1 MKPFF
6 FTKKL
11 RTITFILAGLL
22 MVAQSLVA
30 NGSPF
35 EEQPVKKGKNKTEK
49 SKKFDQLNNGVI
61 KIYPDILKR
70 TMHVISKE
78 GQEQMDFFVF
88 DLQGTL
94 KQHVKMNPKD
104 HYKVA
109 GLARGI
115 YIYRVF
121 SGDNET
127 ATGQFE
133 IR

>member
-1 MKPFF
+1 MKQIFSS
-6 FTKKL
+6 KKI
-11 RTITFILAGLL
+11 RTITFTLAGLL
-22 MVAQSLVA
+22 LIAQSIIA
-30 NGSPF
+30 SSTPF
-35 EEQPVKKGKNKTEK
+35 EGEPVKKDKYKNEK
-49 SKKFDQLNNGVI
+49 SKKFNKLNNEVV
-61 KIYPDILKR
+61 KVYPDVLKR
-70 TMHVISKE
+70 TMHVIYKE
-78 GQEQMDFFVF
+78 SQEQMDFFVF

-94 KQHVKMNPKD
+94 KHHVKMNPKD